1 MLPKLED
8 RLAGVGGA
16 GIDVGCAGD
25 AGTVRGVEEA
35 GGVVAEPAG
44 EGVIGTGSPELGQD
58 ALAKLGDRVSE
69 W

>member
-1 MLPKLED
+1 VLPELEN

-16 GIDVGCAGD
+16 GVGIGCIGG

-44 EGVIGTGSPELGQD
+44 EGVIGTGSAELGQD
-58 ALAKLGDRVSE
+58 ALAELGDGVSDR
-69 W
+69 